1 MEPDVWVAPHDG
13 GNDRRVDTNDGL
25 IRIVVVH
32 HLPKVGARV
41 RSPHKAQRATRLFLT
56 GHCTARQRRHP
67 NHAFS
72 LGLVKPTGQDKES
85 TP

>member
-13 GNDRRVDTNDGL
+13 GNDRRVDINDGL

-41 RSPHKAQRATRLFLT
+41 RSPH
-56 GHCTARQRRHP
+56 TAL
-67 NHAFS
+67 NN
-72 LGLVKPTGQDKES
+72 KE
-85 TP
+85 TNV